1 MIKWLKNLLNEE
13 PATAAQDINHM
24 VAALLLEVA
33 RADDHIDAKEM
44 QLLESILGKLTQLT
58 PQDIKQMIQQ
68 TTRNVENAESLHKFT
83 RHINEHYDLEK
94 KKELLLQLWH
104 MAYADGEVDQYEEH
118 IIRRIADLIHLR
130 HSEYI
135 QCKLTAKNIR
145 GNVQ

>member
-145 GNVQ
+145 GNAQ